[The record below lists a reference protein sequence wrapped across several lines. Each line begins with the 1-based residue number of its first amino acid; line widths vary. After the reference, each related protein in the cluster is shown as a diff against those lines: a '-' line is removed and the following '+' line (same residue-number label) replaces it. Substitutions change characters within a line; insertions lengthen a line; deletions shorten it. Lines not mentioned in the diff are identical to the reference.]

1 MVDGGI
7 VNSRMCVNFARNVQ
21 DNLAS
26 GFCSELA
33 QLCTISGMIYTA
45 RPLFVLMFS
54 TYFQVYELKLNYI
67 FPV

>member
-7 VNSRMCVNFARNVQ
+7 VNNWMCVNFARNVQ

-33 QLCTISGMIYTA
+33 QMCTISGMVYTTS
-45 RPLFVLMFS
+45 PLFALICS
-54 TYFQVYELKLNYI
+54 TYCRARMN
-67 FPV
+67 